1 MKLQE
6 IEILLMT
13 NESVYWEVD
22 YALILKML
30 IYL

>member
-6 IEILLMT
+6 IGILLMT

-22 YALILKML
+22 YALILTML